1 MDKHYEH
8 MGAVNGWIKR
18 PTKVVQ
24 CEQDGHKVKEERLGD
39 CYYEYTCDICNI
51 KYTVDSSD

>member
-1 MDKHYEH
+1 
-8 MGAVNGWIKR
+8 MGAVNGWLQR
-18 PTKVVQ
+18 PTEVAQ
-24 CEQDGHKVKEERLGD
+24 CEEQGHKTKEERLGD